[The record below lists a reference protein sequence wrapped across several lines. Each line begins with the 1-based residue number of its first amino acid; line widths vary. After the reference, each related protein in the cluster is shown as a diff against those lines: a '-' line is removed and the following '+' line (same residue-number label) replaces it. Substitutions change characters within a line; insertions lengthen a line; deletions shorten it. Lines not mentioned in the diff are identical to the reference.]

1 MVSTLSSESLV
12 VSTLARI
19 PRYSHNTVSHRQPP
33 TPSMPLF
40 QKRLI
45 ALALLRDFAVH
56 QDEETVTEK
65 RDYSKEFEYGEKF
78 DFPESGVPTYDSI
91 ARRAPPLTIPLEA
104 HTNPNSR
111 DHNHSSFSPHS
122 SSPTDDS
129 HSSHS
134 RTSSMRSEYE
144 SPEVRR
150 GSPTN
155 RTKKTWVIE

>member
-1 MVSTLSSESLV
+1 
-12 VSTLARI
+12 
-19 PRYSHNTVSHRQPP
+19 
-33 TPSMPLF
+33 MPLF

-111 DHNHSSFSPHS
+111 DHNHSSG
-122 SSPTDDS
+122 SPTDDS

-144 SPEVRR
+144 SPEARR
-150 GSPTN
+150 GSPT